1 MDEKE
6 LQQAIVEK
14 LYRLKYIGG
23 RHTEL
28 ANIRKGMKGISDK
41 EIEHAM
47 KYLVNQGI
55 IQIAIKTRE
64 PHVSI
69 NPRRMREVHRI
80 LEE

>member
-1 MDEKE
+1 MEEKE

-28 ANIRKGMKGISDK
+28 ANIRKGMKGVSDR

-55 IQIAIKTRE
+55 I
-64 PHVSI
+64 
-69 NPRRMREVHRI
+69 
-80 LEE
+80 

>member
-1 MDEKE
+1 MEEKE

-28 ANIRKGMKGISDK
+28 ANIRKGMKDVSDK
-41 EIEHAM
+41 EIEHTI
-47 KYLVNQGI
+47 KYLINQGI
-55 IQIAIKTRE
+55 IQIAIKTIE

-69 NPRRMREVHRI
+69 NPRKMKEVHRI
-80 LEE
+80 LGE